1 MSAHTI
7 ARPLARDRLPDGPSP
22 QGPGPR
28 SAPSRAVITTVQVL
42 GERLEIVASA
52 PGHGIT
58 SCGAMPS
65 RCTALGCC
73 RWHLGRARVR
83 SPCGVGGRVVCPYVA
98 LRGGGGPVR
107 ERGGPPRRRRDA
119 AHSGPVT
126 LLGARRRRGPSRS
139 SPRPRLALASPSP
152 RPRAGGAC
160 ERCGRNSGCLSGRIE
175 IGLEDRGRHSPA
187 PARSSSDVK
196 SQSHHVGR
204 LGALAGL
211 LVWSSPGSFPLLR
224 LVIAAQL
231 GTHLVR
237 AAVLLALAASLYSAR
252 LIGLEENLSS
262 LLLPPRR
269 SRSVPREK
277 KARPKPLPYKALPII

>member
-1 MSAHTI
+1 M
-7 ARPLARDRLPDGPSP
+7 
-22 QGPGPR
+22 
-28 SAPSRAVITTVQVL
+28 
-42 GERLEIVASA
+42 
-52 PGHGIT
+52 
-58 SCGAMPS
+58 
-65 RCTALGCC
+65 
-73 RWHLGRARVR
+73 
-83 SPCGVGGRVVCPYVA
+83 
-98 LRGGGGPVR
+98 
-107 ERGGPPRRRRDA
+107 
-119 AHSGPVT
+119 
-126 LLGARRRRGPSRS
+126 
-139 SPRPRLALASPSP
+139 
-152 RPRAGGAC
+152 
-160 ERCGRNSGCLSGRIE
+160 
-175 IGLEDRGRHSPA
+175 
-187 PARSSSDVK
+187 K